1 MKKIAVFASG
11 SGSNAQNIMEYFKGK
26 PFVKVG
32 VILSNKKEAY
42 VLERAKNFDV
52 PSYVFDR
59 EDFYNTDKVLT
70 ILKEHQIDLIV
81 LAGFLWLV
89 PDNLL
94 KTYPNRIINIHP
106 ALLPKYGGKGMYG
119 DKVHQAVVE
128 NKESESGITI
138 HYINERYDEGDII
151 FQARCK
157 VEPTDSATDVASKVH
172 ALEYEHFPR
181 VIEKLIM
188 NLHDTQFVSS
198 GR

>member
-11 SGSNAQNIMEYFKGK
+11 SGSNAQNIMEYFMGK
-26 PFVKVG
+26 PSVKVE
-32 VILSNKKEAY
+32 VILSNNKDAY
-42 VLERAKNFDV
+42 VLERAKNFNV
-52 PSYVFDR
+52 PSYIFDR
-59 EDFYNTDKVLT
+59 EGFCNCDTVLN
-70 ILKEHQIDLIV
+70 ILKDHKIDLIV

-94 KTYPNRIINIHP
+94 KNYPNRIINIHP

-119 DKVHQAVVE
+119 DRVHEAVVA
-128 NKESESGITI
+128 NKETESGITI

-157 VEPTDSATDVASKVH
+157 VEPTDTVSDVASKVH

-181 VIEKLIM
+181 VIDEL
-188 NLHDTQFVSS
+188 LS
-198 GR
+198 GIKS